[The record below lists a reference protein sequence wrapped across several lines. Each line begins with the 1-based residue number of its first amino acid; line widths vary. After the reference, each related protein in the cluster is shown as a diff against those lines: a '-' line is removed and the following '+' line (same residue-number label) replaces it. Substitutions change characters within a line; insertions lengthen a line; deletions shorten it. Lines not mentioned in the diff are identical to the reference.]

1 MNPISYFYLKVLSIA
16 FVATS
21 LISLAGCGS
30 RPFSREA
37 AIPESE
43 GILIMG
49 IKGVDGVTLRRGTL
63 ANNKFIPAASNWVR
77 YVPTHIEGYGII
89 SLPPAEAGESYA
101 VTQGSI
107 NRRGVFG
114 ICNWRQALTF
124 SITKGKVTYIGDI
137 DFTVRNEI
145 ARIETTTNA
154 ERALSFIRENFKNL
168 PPNIEYVRPQLI
180 GTC

>member
-1 MNPISYFYLKVLSIA
+1 MNPISYVCLKALSIV

-21 LISLAGCGS
+21 LVSLAGCGS
-30 RPFSREA
+30 MTFPREA
-37 AIPESE
+37 AIPASE

-49 IKGVDGVTLRRGTL
+49 VKGVDGVTLQRGTL
-63 ANNKFIPAASNWVR
+63 ANNKFIPAPRETRR
-77 YVPTHIEGYGII
+77 YVKTQIEGYAII
-89 SLPPAEAGESYA
+89 PLPPAEAGESYA
-101 VTQGSI
+101 VTQGSF
-107 NRRGVFG
+107 NRRGVLG

-137 DFTVRNEI
+137 DFTIRNEI
-145 ARIETTTNA
+145 ARIETTTNT